1 MDLGEEIKNCAIDH
15 LPNDQFVVD
24 LTVSSGKGPKKITIT
39 IDGDKGVGID
49 DCALLS
55 RAIST
60 KLEELGLEEQVQNLE
75 VTTPGLD
82 KPLKI
87 IRQYLKNIGR
97 RVKIQWLD
105 KTVEGKLC
113 AATEE
118 SVTLQVEKGKG
129 NKKEVT
135 EEVIPYTEIKNTFV
149 LVSFK

>member
-1 MDLGEEIKNCAIDH
+1 MDLVEEIKNSAIAH
-15 LPNDQFVVD
+15 LPNDQFIVD
-24 LTVSSGKGPKKITIT
+24 LKVSAGKGPKKITLA
-39 IDGDKGVGID
+39 IDGDNGVGID

-55 RAIST
+55 RVIST
-60 KLEELGLEEQVQNLE
+60 RLEELGLEEQIQNLE

-87 IRQYLKNIGR
+87 VRQYLKNIGR
-97 RVKIQWLD
+97 RVKIQWLE
-105 KTVEGKLC
+105 KTEEGKLM
-113 AATEE
+113 AATEDA
-118 SVTLQVEKGKG
+118 VTLQIEKGKG

>member
-1 MDLGEEIKNCAIDH
+1 MDLVEEIKKSAIDH
-15 LPNDQFVVD
+15 LPNEQFIVD

-39 IDGDKGVGID
+39 IDGDNGVGID
-49 DCALLS
+49 DCALIS
-55 RAIST
+55 RAISA
-60 KLEELGLEEQVQNLE
+60 KLEEFGLEEQIQNLE

-105 KTVEGKLC
+105 KTEEGKLI
-113 AATEE
+113 AATEDA
-118 SVTLQVEKGKG
+118 VTVQIEKGKG

>member
-1 MDLGEEIKNCAIDH
+1 MDLVEEIKNSAIDH
-15 LPNDQFVVD
+15 LPNDQFIVEVA
-24 LTVSSGKGPKKITIT
+24 VSSGKGPKKITVA
-39 IDGDKGVGID
+39 IDGDNGVGID

-55 RAIST
+55 RVIST
-60 KLEELGLEEQVQNLE
+60 KLEELGLIEQIQNLE

-105 KTVEGKLC
+105 KTEEGKLI
-113 AATEE
+113 AATEDA
-118 SVTLQVEKGKG
+118 VTVQIEKGKG

>member
-1 MDLGEEIKNCAIDH
+1 MDLVEEIKKSAIDQ
-15 LPNDQFVVD
+15 LPNDQFIVD
-24 LTVSSGKGPKKITIT
+24 VTVSLGKGPKKIAIT
-39 IDGDKGVGID
+39 IDGDNGVGID
-49 DCALLS
+49 DCALVS
-55 RAIST
+55 RAISA
-60 KLEELGLEEQVQNLE
+60 KLEELGLEEQIQNLE

-105 KTVEGKLC
+105 KTEEGKLV

-118 SVTLQVEKGKG
+118 SVTLQMEKGKG

-135 EEVIPYTEIKNTFV
+135 EVVIPHTEIKNTFV

>member
-1 MDLGEEIKNCAIDH
+1 MDLVDEIKKSAIDH

-24 LTVSSGKGPKKITIT
+24 VTVSSGKGPKRITVI

-55 RAIST
+55 RAISA
-60 KLEELGLEEQVQNLE
+60 KLEEWGLEEQVQNLE

-87 IRQYLKNIGR
+87 TRQYVKNIGR
-97 RVKIQWLD
+97 KLKIQGLE
-105 KTVEGKLC
+105 KTVEGKLM
-113 AATEE
+113 AATDEA
-118 SVTLQVEKGKG
+118 VTVQIEKGKG
-129 NKKEVT
+129 NKKEIT
-135 EEVIPYTEIKNTFV
+135 EEVIPYSEIKNAFV